1 MPPYAD
7 PTRCPDCRAS
17 LPPEPVACPRCDL
30 PLTDPL
36 AATLYSTLQAA
47 DEILVRLRAT
57 APTAA
62 VAAAAPPP
70 AAAPAGAGAAGL
82 DPWTPEAYPA
92 SAPSPAESE
101 AAPRRGLS
109 AASVPK
115 ILLGLGA
122 LCLLAAA
129 VIFLAVAW
137 SWLGVG
143 GRTAVLVSLTLAT
156 GALGFRLGSRGL
168 RVAAESLTAV
178 ALGLLALDVVGAD
191 NAGWLG
197 DVGDSGLACAVGAAL
212 LLASLGLLLAPAP
225 LVVPQVASAIGLA
238 VLVVG
243 ATGQTAHDQVVAALA
258 VLAFAGLAFV
268 GRLRGVGVLPWTA
281 LAGGALWWGTL
292 AIDGLS
298 GALEHPTVTGLWVDG
313 HGWAMLA
320 SAALV
325 LLPAAFLPRY
335 QGLAAACG
343 AGAALIVTLA
353 VALPGLDEGATE
365 LTLVSLGAL
374 VLWTAVA
381 AVTPT
386 RWVLTPAVPLGLA
399 ALPVSLVSAA
409 LLLEA
414 VARVAYLA
422 EPFTR
427 DAAVRLP
434 AQEGLVHPALLVPSL
449 LALSLAFAVLQ
460 AGPRPFVRLL
470 VPVAGVTAALGVIAT
485 LALTP
490 APLWSIVAS
499 VSAVGAAAII
509 GALRR
514 TDRVGTRAAGG
525 GVLLLLLAVL
535 AALPSAVLTML
546 ALVVL
551 VAAAVAVERS
561 GRFPLAHVVGG
572 VTLPAAAAGLLWSA
586 AEVAGVDEA
595 YRAAP
600 ILLVVGLLAI
610 LLPRIE
616 LEATAAVSALVAA
629 MPAIEAATDEPSS
642 LALHLTLAGALVTTS
657 ALVTPAR
664 RPLGWLG
671 GLLLAAAT
679 WVRLAD
685 LGVEAPE
692 AYTLPSAV
700 ALLLVGLWRMHRDS
714 RTSSRLALTPGLLL
728 ATTPTLLWVLVDPV
742 SLRAV
747 LLGAACLALVLAGAR
762 LRWSAPLVVGSV
774 VGGLLVL
781 RELAPYATATP
792 QWVLIGAAGTLLTVV
807 GVTWERRLRDLHLG
821 LAYLGRLR

>member
-7 PTRCPDCRAS
+7 PTRCPDCCAS
-17 LPPEPVACPRCDL
+17 LPSDPVACPRCDL

-36 AATLYSTLQAA
+36 ATTLYRTLQAA
-47 DEILVRLRAT
+47 DEILVQLRAT

-92 SAPSPAESE
+92 PAPSPASSE

-122 LCLLAAA
+122 LCLLVAA

-225 LVVPQVASAIGLA
+225 LVVPQLVSAIGLA

-243 ATGQTAHDQVVAALA
+243 ATGLTAHDQVVAALA

-268 GRLRGVGVLPWTA
+268 GRLRGVGVLPWAA
-281 LAGGALWWGTL
+281 LAGGAFWWATL
-292 AIDGLS
+292 ALDGLA

-335 QGLAAACG
+335 PGLAAACG

-434 AQEGLVHPALLVPSL
+434 APDAFVHPALLVPSL

-460 AGPRPFVRLL
+460 TGPRPFVRLL
-470 VPVAGVTAALGVIAT
+470 VPVAGVRRRARRHRHARAHAGSPVEHRRVRLRGRCGGDRRRAAAHRPGRHPSRRRRR
-485 LALTP
+485 P
-490 APLWSIVAS
+490 AAPARRPG
-499 VSAVGAAAII
+499 GAAQR
-509 GALRR
+509 GAHHAGPRR
-514 TDRVGTRAAGG
+514 PRRGRGRRRALWPVPARARGRRCHAAGR
-525 GVLLLLLAVL
+525 
-535 AALPSAVLTML
+535 
-546 ALVVL
+546 
-551 VAAAVAVERS
+551 RS
-561 GRFPLAHVVGG
+561 GGCSGRPPR
-572 VTLPAAAAGLLWSA
+572 LPASTRPTARRRS
-586 AEVAGVDEA
+586 
-595 YRAAP
+595 
-600 ILLVVGLLAI
+600 LLVVGLLAI

-616 LEATAAVSALVAA
+616 LEATAAGR
-629 MPAIEAATDEPSS
+629 PSPQPCPPS
-642 LALHLTLAGALVTTS
+642 R
-657 ALVTPAR
+657 R
-664 RPLGWLG
+664 RP
-671 GLLLAAAT
+671 T
-679 WVRLAD
+679 SPR
-685 LGVEAPE
+685 
-692 AYTLPSAV
+692 
-700 ALLLVGLWRMHRDS
+700 RS
-714 RTSSRLALTPGLLL
+714 RCT
-728 ATTPTLLWVLVDPV
+728 
-742 SLRAV
+742 
-747 LLGAACLALVLAGAR
+747 
-762 LRWSAPLVVGSV
+762 
-774 VGGLLVL
+774 
-781 RELAPYATATP
+781 
-792 QWVLIGAAGTLLTVV
+792 
-807 GVTWERRLRDLHLG
+807 
-821 LAYLGRLR
+821 